1 MGDDPVTVGKWHV
14 HPMAGIDGCS
24 HAKPSSQL
32 KRRRL
37 TVSTVAL
44 KDVTKVWPDGTV
56 AVDRV
61 SLDVEDG
68 EFMVLLGPSGCGKST
83 VLRMI
88 AGLEDPSAGAI
99 LLNGEPVMD
108 LAPRDR
114 RIAMVFQDF
123 ALYPHMTVGDNI
135 GFPLKLSG
143 IEPGPRGER
152 IGDVA
157 SALGIGDVLARK
169 PGQLSGGQRQ
179 RVAMGR
185 AIVRRP
191 GLFLMDEPLSN
202 LDSGLRAELRAEI
215 TGLTREL
222 GVTTMY
228 VTHDQA
234 EALTMADRV
243 AIMRKGVLQDLGT
256 PTEVYGR
263 PATLYVA
270 AFLGAPRMN
279 LLEASVYVHLDRYIA
294 LNLGEQALY
303 LPWNDIRARAISH
316 YHGERIV
323 VGMRAEALTP
333 VAPDTP
339 GDVLQGR
346 IRYLEHHG
354 HESLAFL
361 DIGATAVV
369 VDELGKAVTEADSE
383 TGVVRRIGG
392 ALQRLTGRTDKAV
405 LVREEAEKASVLSDP
420 GRHHRRPAELAVRL
434 APYPA
439 VSPGH
444 PLAISVRMDA
454 LHFFDERGDRIDVG
468 WR

>member
-1 MGDDPVTVGKWHV
+1 
-14 HPMAGIDGCS
+14 
-24 HAKPSSQL
+24 
-32 KRRRL
+32 
-37 TVSTVAL
+37 
-44 KDVTKVWPDGTV
+44 
-56 AVDRV
+56 
-61 SLDVEDG
+61 
-68 EFMVLLGPSGCGKST
+68 
-83 VLRMI
+83 
-88 AGLEDPSAGAI
+88 
-99 LLNGEPVMD
+99 
-108 LAPRDR
+108 
-114 RIAMVFQDF
+114 MVFQDF
-123 ALYPHMTVGDNI
+123 ALYPHMSVSENI
-135 GFPLKLSG
+135 GFPLRLSG
-143 IEPGPRGER
+143 VDAGLRIERV
-152 IGDVA
+152 GDVA

-169 PGQLSGGQRQ
+169 PSQLSGGQRQ

-243 AIMRKGVLQDLGT
+243 AIVRRGVLQDVGT

-270 AFLGAPRMN
+270 AFLGSPRMN
-279 LLEASVYVHLDRYIA
+279 LLEASVYVALDQYVA
-294 LNLGEQALY
+294 LKFGDQALY
-303 LPWNDIRARAISH
+303 LPWQDIRARAVAH

-333 VAPDTP
+333 VAPDVQ
-339 GDVLQGR
+339 GDVLRGR

-361 DIGATAVV
+361 DIGATAIV
-369 VDELGKAVTEADSE
+369 VDEMGAAKPEAE
-383 TGVVRRIGG
+383 GGG
-392 ALQRLTGRTDKAV
+392 ALRRFGGRLQKLTGRASSNGNGASPAQDQE
-405 LVREEAEKASVLSDP
+405 RASVLTDP

-434 APYPA
+434 APYPP
-439 VSPGH
+439 VMPGH
-444 PLAISVRMDA
+444 PLAVAVRMDQ

>member
-1 MGDDPVTVGKWHV
+1 M
-14 HPMAGIDGCS
+14 
-24 HAKPSSQL
+24 
-32 KRRRL
+32 
-37 TVSTVAL
+37 STVTL
-44 KDVTKVWPDGTV
+44 KDVTKVFRDGTL
-56 AVDRV
+56 AVD
-61 SLDVEDG
+61 SINLDVNDG

-88 AGLEDPSAGAI
+88 AGLEDPTTGAVM
-99 LLNGEPVMD
+99 LDGELAND
-108 LAPRDR
+108 LPPRDR
-114 RIAMVFQDF
+114 KIAMVFQDF

-135 GFPLKLSG
+135 AFPLRLAG
-143 IEPGPRGER
+143 VEPEPRGER
-152 IGDVA
+152 VGDVA

-215 TGLTREL
+215 SGLTREL
-222 GVTTMY
+222 GVTTVY

-243 AIMRKGVLQDLGT
+243 AIMRRGVLQDVGT
-256 PTEVYGR
+256 PTQVYGR

-270 AFLGAPRMN
+270 AFLGSPRMN
-279 LLEASVYVHLDRYIA
+279 LLEASVYVHLDRYVT
-294 LNLGEQALY
+294 LNLGEQSLY
-303 LPWNDIRARAISH
+303 LPWNDIRSRAVAH

-333 VAPDTP
+333 VAPDSP
-339 GDVLQGR
+339 GDVLRGR

-361 DIGATAVV
+361 DIGATAIM
-369 VDELGKAVTEADSE
+369 VDEMGAPLEPPPVGQR
-383 TGVVRRIGG
+383 GLRRFGSVM
-392 ALQRLTGRTDKAV
+392 QRLTGKPVEPMDVPSGGGTQT
-405 LVREEAEKASVLSDP
+405 SVLPDP

-439 VSPGH
+439 VSAGH
-444 PLAISVRMDA
+444 SLAVSVRMDA
-454 LHFFDERGDRIDVG
+454 LHFFDERGARIDVG

>member
-1 MGDDPVTVGKWHV
+1 MT
-14 HPMAGIDGCS
+14 
-24 HAKPSSQL
+24 
-32 KRRRL
+32 
-37 TVSTVAL
+37 TVAL
-44 KDVTKVWPDGTV
+44 KDVTKVFDDGTR
-56 AVDRV
+56 AVDSV
-61 SLDVEDG
+61 SLDVNDG

-83 VLRMI
+83 VLRMV
-88 AGLEDPSAGAI
+88 AGLEDPSSGAI
-99 LLNGEPVMD
+99 MLDGELAND
-108 LAPRDR
+108 LPPRDR

-135 GFPLKLSG
+135 AFPLRLAG
-143 IEPGPRGER
+143 IEPVPRGER
-152 IGDVA
+152 VTDVA
-157 SALGIGDVLARK
+157 SALGIGDVLGRK
-169 PGQLSGGQRQ
+169 PSQLSGGQRQ

-215 TGLTREL
+215 SGLTREL
-222 GVTTMY
+222 GVTTIY

-243 AIMRKGVLQDLGT
+243 AIMRKGVLQDVGT
-256 PTEVYGR
+256 PTQVYGR

-270 AFLGAPRMN
+270 AFLGSPRMN
-279 LLEASVYVHLDRYIA
+279 LLEASVYVHLDRYVT
-294 LNLGEQALY
+294 LTLGEQALY
-303 LPWNDIRARAISH
+303 LPWDDIRSRAVAH

-333 VAPDTP
+333 VTPDSP
-339 GDVLQGR
+339 GDVLHGR

-361 DIGATAVV
+361 DIGATAIV
-369 VDELGKAVTEADSE
+369 VDEMGARGETADVA
-383 TGVVRRIGG
+383 GQRGLRRFGQVM
-392 ALQRLTGRTDKAV
+392 QRLAGRAG
-405 LVREEAEKASVLSDP
+405 EGEAPSASVGTRTSVLNDP

-439 VSPGH
+439 VSAGH
-444 PLAISVRMDA
+444 PLSVAVRMDA

>member
-1 MGDDPVTVGKWHV
+1 MILVTVI
-14 HPMAGIDGCS
+14 AGFG
-24 HAKPSSQL
+24 
-32 KRRRL
+32 RRGGGE

-44 KDVTKVWPDGTV
+44 KDVTKVFRDGTV
-56 AVDRV
+56 AVD
-61 SLDVEDG
+61 SINLDVNDG

-83 VLRMI
+83 VLRMV
-88 AGLEDPSAGAI
+88 AGLEEPTSGAVM
-99 LLNGEPVMD
+99 LDGEVAND
-108 LAPRDR
+108 LPPRER
-114 RIAMVFQDF
+114 GIAMVFQDF
-123 ALYPHMTVGDNI
+123 ALYPHMSVGDNI
-135 GFPLKLSG
+135 AFPLKLAG
-143 IEPGPRGER
+143 VEPAPRGER
-152 IGDVA
+152 VTDVA
-157 SALGIGDVLARK
+157 SALGIGDVLARR
-169 PGQLSGGQRQ
+169 PSQLSGGQRQ

-191 GLFLMDEPLSN
+191 KLFLMDEPLSN

-215 TGLTREL
+215 SGLTREL
-222 GVTTMY
+222 GVTTIY

-243 AIMRKGVLQDLGT
+243 AIMRKGVLQDVGT
-256 PTEVYGR
+256 PTQVYGR

-270 AFLGAPRMN
+270 AFLGSPRMN
-279 LLEASVYVHLDRYIA
+279 LLEASVYVHLDRYVT
-294 LNLGEQALY
+294 LTLGEQALY
-303 LPWNDIRARAISH
+303 LPWDDIRSRAVAH

-333 VAPDTP
+333 VAPDAP

-361 DIGATAVV
+361 DIGATAIV
-369 VDELGKAVTEADSE
+369 VDEVGAAPDSDTPLGQR
-383 TGVVRRIGG
+383 GLRRFGQVM
-392 ALQRLTGRTDKAV
+392 QRFTGRA
-405 LVREEAEKASVLSDP
+405 AEPQANRNSGSQASVLADP

-439 VSPGH
+439 VSAGH
-444 PLAISVRMDA
+444 PLAIKVRMDA

>member
-1 MGDDPVTVGKWHV
+1 MT
-14 HPMAGIDGCS
+14 
-24 HAKPSSQL
+24 
-32 KRRRL
+32 
-37 TVSTVAL
+37 TVAL
-44 KDVTKVWPDGTV
+44 KDVTKVFRDGTL
-56 AVDRV
+56 AVDKV
-61 SLDVEDG
+61 NLDVEDG

-83 VLRMI
+83 VLRMV
-88 AGLEDPSAGAI
+88 AGLEDPTSGAVM
-99 LLNGEPVMD
+99 LDGELAND
-108 LAPRDR
+108 LPPRDR
-114 RIAMVFQDF
+114 KIAMVFQDF

-135 GFPLKLSG
+135 AFPLKLAG
-143 IEPGPRGER
+143 LEPEPRDER
-152 IGDVA
+152 VTDVA
-157 SALGIGDVLARK
+157 SALGIGDVLGRK
-169 PGQLSGGQRQ
+169 PSQLSGGQRQ

-215 TGLTREL
+215 SGLTREL
-222 GVTTMY
+222 GVTTIY

-243 AIMRKGVLQDLGT
+243 AIMRKGVLQDVGT
-256 PTEVYGR
+256 PTQVYGR

-270 AFLGAPRMN
+270 AFLGSPRMN
-279 LLEASVYVHLDRYIA
+279 LLEASVYVHLDRYVT
-294 LNLGEQALY
+294 LTLGEQALH
-303 LPWNDIRARAISH
+303 LPWDDIRSRAVAH

-333 VAPDTP
+333 VAPDAQ
-339 GDVLQGR
+339 GAVLHGR

-361 DIGATAVV
+361 DVGATAIV
-369 VDELGKAVTEADSE
+369 VDEMGARPDVPAAQR
-383 TGVVRRIGG
+383 GRRRFGQVV
-392 ALQRLTGRTDKAV
+392 QRLTGRAA
-405 LVREEAEKASVLSDP
+405 EEVAAPSGVARTSVLNDP

-434 APYPA
+434 APYPG
-439 VSPGH
+439 VSAGH
-444 PLAISVRMDA
+444 PLAVSVRMDA

>member
-1 MGDDPVTVGKWHV
+1 M
-14 HPMAGIDGCS
+14 
-24 HAKPSSQL
+24 
-32 KRRRL
+32 
-37 TVSTVAL
+37 STVAL
-44 KDVTKVWPDGTV
+44 KDVTKIWPDGTF
-56 AVDRV
+56 AVDH
-61 SLDVEDG
+61 LDLEVQDG

-88 AGLEDPSAGAI
+88 AGLEDPTDGEI
-99 LLNGEPVMD
+99 LLNGDPV
-108 LAPRDR
+108 LELPPRDR
-114 RIAMVFQDF
+114 SIAMVFQDF
-123 ALYPHMTVGDNI
+123 ALYPHMTVAENI

-143 IEPGPRGER
+143 VEPVPRQDR
-152 IGDVA
+152 VDAVA
-157 SALGIGDVLARK
+157 GALGIGEVMARR

-215 TGLTREL
+215 TSMTREL

-243 AIMRKGVLQDLGT
+243 AIMRKGVLQDVGT
-256 PTEVYGR
+256 PTEVYRR

-270 AFLGAPRMN
+270 AFLGSPRMN
-279 LLEASVYVHLDRYIA
+279 LLEASVYVHLDQYIA
-294 LNLGEQALY
+294 LSLGEQNLY
-303 LPWNDIRARAISH
+303 LPWNDPRARAVAR

-323 VGMRAEALTP
+323 VGIRAEALTP
-333 VAPDTP
+333 VAPETP
-339 GDVLQGR
+339 GHILQGR

-361 DIGATAVV
+361 DVGATAIV
-369 VDELGKAVTEADSE
+369 VDEMSAPVQSTPPPGGPLKRLG
-383 TGVVRRIGG
+383 GV
-392 ALQRLTGRTDKAV
+392 LQRLTRPGP
-405 LVREEAEKASVLSDP
+405 AEPVERPQVQGSVLNE
-420 GRHHRRPAELAVRL
+420 GRHTRKPAELSVRL

-439 VSPGH
+439 ISPGH
-444 PLAISVRMDA
+444 PLAISVRIDA
-454 LHFFDERGDRIDVG
+454 LHFFDDRGDRIDVG

>member
-1 MGDDPVTVGKWHV
+1 MILVTVLWGSVDARWGGK
-14 HPMAGIDGCS
+14 
-24 HAKPSSQL
+24 
-32 KRRRL
+32 
-37 TVSTVAL
+37 TVSTVTL
-44 KDVTKVWPDGTV
+44 KDVTKVFRDGTL
-56 AVDRV
+56 AVD
-61 SLDVEDG
+61 SINLDVNDG

-88 AGLEDPSAGAI
+88 AGLEEPTTGAVM
-99 LLNGEPVMD
+99 LDGEVAND
-108 LAPRDR
+108 LPPRDR
-114 RIAMVFQDF
+114 KIAMVFQDF
-123 ALYPHMTVGDNI
+123 ALYPHMSVGDNI
-135 GFPLKLSG
+135 AFPLRLAG
-143 IEPGPRGER
+143 VEPEPRGER
-152 IGDVA
+152 VSDVA

-215 TGLTREL
+215 SGLTREL
-222 GVTTMY
+222 GVTTVY

-243 AIMRKGVLQDLGT
+243 AIMRRGVLQDVGT
-256 PTEVYGR
+256 PTQVYGR

-270 AFLGAPRMN
+270 AFLGSPRMN
-279 LLEASVYVHLDRYIA
+279 LLEASVYVHLDRYVT
-294 LNLGEQALY
+294 LNLGDQSLY
-303 LPWNDIRARAISH
+303 LPWNDIRSRAVAH

-333 VAPDTP
+333 VAPDSP
-339 GDVLQGR
+339 GDVLRGR

-361 DIGATAVV
+361 DIGATAIV
-369 VDELGKAVTEADSE
+369 VDEMGAPLEPPPVGQR
-383 TGVVRRIGG
+383 GLRRFGSVM
-392 ALQRLTGRTDKAV
+392 QRLTGKPV
-405 LVREEAEKASVLSDP
+405 EAQEAPASGVQTSVLPDP

-439 VSPGH
+439 VSAGH
-444 PLAISVRMDA
+444 PLAVSVRMDA

>member
-1 MGDDPVTVGKWHV
+1 MVLLACAWSQYFTRGTSGIRTNLSLGGGVTV
-14 HPMAGIDGCS
+14 A
-24 HAKPSSQL
+24 
-32 KRRRL
+32 
-37 TVSTVAL
+37 TVAL
-44 KDVTKVWPDGTV
+44 KDVTKVFADGTV
-56 AVDRV
+56 AVDRIN
-61 SLDVEDG
+61 LDVGAG

-83 VLRMI
+83 LLRMI
-88 AGLEDPSAGAI
+88 AGLEDPTTGAI
-99 LLNGEPVMD
+99 LLDNELAND
-108 LAPRDR
+108 LPPRER
-114 RIAMVFQDF
+114 RVAMVFQDF
-123 ALYPHMTVGDNI
+123 ALYPHMSVSDNI
-135 GFPLKLSG
+135 GFPLRLSG
-143 IEPGPRGER
+143 VDSGQRSEQVAE
-152 IGDVA
+152 VA
-157 SALGIGDVLARK
+157 SALGIGDVLGRR

-215 TGLTREL
+215 SGLTREL
-222 GVTTMY
+222 GVTTIY

-243 AIMRKGVLQDLGT
+243 AIMRKGVLQDVGT
-256 PTEVYGR
+256 PTQVYGR

-279 LLEASVYVHLDRYIA
+279 LLEAQVYVHLDRHIA
-294 LNLGEQALY
+294 LHMGEQTLY
-303 LPWNDIRARAISH
+303 LPWNDIRARAVAH

-333 VAPDTP
+333 VPIDTE
-339 GDVLQGR
+339 GDVLRGR

-361 DIGATAVV
+361 DIGAYAVI
-369 VDELGKAVTEADSE
+369 VDDIGGTPPEVTESRGLRRFSNLVKRVTNRSADGE
-383 TGVVRRIGG
+383 LVGAGVAAHNGHRDTRPGPGG
-392 ALQRLTGRTDKAV
+392 RNSQGVFGDA
-405 LVREEAEKASVLSDP
+405 

-439 VSPGH
+439 VSNGH
-444 PLAISVRMDA
+444 PLAVA
-454 LHFFDERGDRIDVG
+454 V
-468 WR
+468 

>member
-1 MGDDPVTVGKWHV
+1 M
-14 HPMAGIDGCS
+14 
-24 HAKPSSQL
+24 
-32 KRRRL
+32 
-37 TVSTVAL
+37 TVSTVDI
-44 KDVTKVWPDGTV
+44 KDVTKIWPDGTV

-61 SLDVEDG
+61 SLDVKDG

-83 VLRMI
+83 ILRMI
-88 AGLEDPSAGAI
+88 AGLEDPTEGDI
-99 LLNGEPVMD
+99 LLNGEPVLD

-123 ALYPHMTVGDNI
+123 ALYPHMSVSENI

-143 IEPGPRGER
+143 VDPAPRGEQ
-152 IGDVA
+152 IGNVA

-215 TGLTREL
+215 TGMTREL

-243 AIMRKGVLQDLGT
+243 AILRRGVLQDIGT

-294 LNLGEQALY
+294 LNFGEQALY
-303 LPWNDIRARAISH
+303 LPWTDIRARAVAH

-323 VGMRAEALTP
+323 VGMRAEALIP
-333 VAPDTP
+333 VAPDAP
-339 GDVLQGR
+339 GDVLHGR

-354 HESLAFL
+354 HESLAYL
-361 DIGATAVV
+361 DIGATSIV
-369 VDELGKAVTEADSE
+369 VDEMGSAVHDHQVEEGAFS
-383 TGVVRRIGG
+383 RIS
-392 ALQRLTGRTDKAV
+392 AAFQKLTGRSSNGATPTGEQSKQETV
-405 LVREEAEKASVLSDP
+405 LGEN

-444 PLAISVRMDA
+444 PLAVAVRMDA
-454 LHFFDERGDRIDVG
+454 LHFFDDRGDRIDVG

>member
-1 MGDDPVTVGKWHV
+1 
-14 HPMAGIDGCS
+14 
-24 HAKPSSQL
+24 
-32 KRRRL
+32 
-37 TVSTVAL
+37 VSTVSL

-56 AVDRV
+56 AVNHV
-61 SLDVEDG
+61 SLEVQDG
-68 EFMVLLGPSGCGKST
+68 EFLVLLGPSGCGKST
-83 VLRMI
+83 ILRMI
-88 AGLEDPSAGAI
+88 AGLEDPTEGDI
-99 LLNGEPVMD
+99 LLNGDPVLE

-114 RIAMVFQDF
+114 SIAMVFQDF
-123 ALYPHMTVGDNI
+123 ALYPHMSVNDNI
-135 GFPLKLSG
+135 GFPLRLSG
-143 IEPGPRGER
+143 VEQDTRDDR
-152 IGDVA
+152 VGDVA
-157 SALGIGDVLARK
+157 SALGIGDVLGRK
-169 PGQLSGGQRQ
+169 PNQLSGGQRQ

-243 AIMRKGVLQDLGT
+243 AIMRKGVLQDVGT

-270 AFLGAPRMN
+270 AFLGSPRMN
-279 LLEASVYVHLDRYIA
+279 LLEASVYVHLDQFIA
-294 LNLGEQALY
+294 LKFGDQSLY
-303 LPWNDIRARAISH
+303 LPWDDARTRAVSR

-323 VGMRAEALTP
+323 VGLRAEALTP
-333 VAPDTP
+333 VAPEVQ
-339 GDVLQGR
+339 GDVLHGR

-354 HESLAFL
+354 HESLAYL
-361 DIGATAVV
+361 DIGATAIV
-369 VDELGKAVTEADSE
+369 VDEMGAGKTD
-383 TGVVRRIGG
+383 GVNGSALRKFGG
-392 ALQRLTGRTDKAV
+392 ALQKLTGRHANGNGSANGDGQN
-405 LVREEAEKASVLSDP
+405 SVLSDP

-439 VSPGH
+439 ISPGH
-444 PLAISVRMDA
+444 PLSVAVRMDM

-468 WR
+468 WRG

>member
-1 MGDDPVTVGKWHV
+1 M
-14 HPMAGIDGCS
+14 
-24 HAKPSSQL
+24 
-32 KRRRL
+32 
-37 TVSTVAL
+37 STVAL
-44 KDVTKVWPDGTV
+44 KDVTKIFKDGTL
-56 AVDRV
+56 AVD
-61 SLDVEDG
+61 SINLDVNDG

-88 AGLEDPSAGAI
+88 AGLEDPTQGAV
-99 LLNGEPVMD
+99 LLDGELAND
-108 LAPRDR
+108 LPPRDR
-114 RIAMVFQDF
+114 KIAMVFQDF

-135 GFPLKLSG
+135 AFPLRLAG
-143 IEPGPRGER
+143 VEPEPRGER
-152 IGDVA
+152 VTDVA
-157 SALGIGDVLARK
+157 SALGISDVLARK

-215 TGLTREL
+215 SGLTREL
-222 GVTTMY
+222 GVTTVY

-243 AIMRKGVLQDLGT
+243 AIMRRGVLQDVGT
-256 PTEVYGR
+256 PTQVYGR

-270 AFLGAPRMN
+270 AFLGSPRMN
-279 LLEASVYVHLDRYIA
+279 LLEASVYVHLDRYVT
-294 LNLGEQALY
+294 LNLGDQSLY
-303 LPWNDIRARAISH
+303 LPWNDIRSRAVAH

-333 VAPDTP
+333 VAPDSP
-339 GDVLQGR
+339 GDVLRGR

-361 DIGATAVV
+361 DIGATAIM
-369 VDELGKAVTEADSE
+369 VDEMGAPLDPPPVGQRGLRRFGAVM
-383 TGVVRRIGG
+383 
-392 ALQRLTGRTDKAV
+392 QRLTGKPVEPEEPSNGAART
-405 LVREEAEKASVLSDP
+405 SVLPDP

-439 VSPGH
+439 VTAGH
-444 PLAISVRMDA
+444 PLAVSVRMDA
-454 LHFFDERGDRIDVG
+454 LHFFDERGARIDVG

>member
-1 MGDDPVTVGKWHV
+1 MT
-14 HPMAGIDGCS
+14 
-24 HAKPSSQL
+24 
-32 KRRRL
+32 
-37 TVSTVAL
+37 TVAL
-44 KDVTKVWPDGTV
+44 KDVTKVFKDGTL
-56 AVDRV
+56 AVD
-61 SLDVEDG
+61 SINLDVNDG

-88 AGLEDPSAGAI
+88 AGLEDPTQGAV
-99 LLNGEPVMD
+99 LLDGELAND
-108 LAPRDR
+108 LPPRDR
-114 RIAMVFQDF
+114 KIAMVFQDF

-135 GFPLKLSG
+135 AFPLRLAG
-143 IEPGPRGER
+143 VEPTPRGER
-152 IGDVA
+152 VTDVA

-185 AIVRRP
+185 AIIRRP

-202 LDSGLRAELRAEI
+202 LDCGLRAELRAEI
-215 TGLTREL
+215 SGLTREL
-222 GVTTMY
+222 GVTTVY

-243 AIMRKGVLQDLGT
+243 AIMRRGVLQDVGT
-256 PTEVYGR
+256 PTQVYGR

-270 AFLGAPRMN
+270 AFLGSPRMN
-279 LLEASVYVHLDRYIA
+279 LLEASVYVHLDRYVT
-294 LNLGEQALY
+294 LNLGEQSLY
-303 LPWNDIRARAISH
+303 LPWDDIRSRAVAH

-333 VAPDTP
+333 VSPDSP
-339 GDVLQGR
+339 GDVLRGR

-361 DIGATAVV
+361 DIGATAIV
-369 VDELGKAVTEADSE
+369 VDEMGARLDNPPEGQR
-383 TGVVRRIGG
+383 GLRRFSSVM
-392 ALQRLTGRTDKAV
+392 QRLTGKAV
-405 LVREEAEKASVLSDP
+405 EAADDAAGGTRTSVLPDP

-439 VSPGH
+439 VAAGH
-444 PLAISVRMDA
+444 PLAVAVRMDA
-454 LHFFDERGDRIDVG
+454 LHFFDERGGRIDVG

>member
-1 MGDDPVTVGKWHV
+1 
-14 HPMAGIDGCS
+14 
-24 HAKPSSQL
+24 
-32 KRRRL
+32 
-37 TVSTVAL
+37 VSTVSL

-56 AVDRV
+56 AVRNV
-61 SLDVEDG
+61 SLDVKDG
-68 EFMVLLGPSGCGKST
+68 EFLVLLGPSGCGKST
-83 VLRMI
+83 ILRMI
-88 AGLEDPSAGAI
+88 AGLEDPSEGDI
-99 LLNGEPVMD
+99 TLNGEPVLE

-114 RIAMVFQDF
+114 SIAMVFQDF
-123 ALYPHMTVGDNI
+123 ALYPHMTVSDNI

-143 IEPGPRGER
+143 IDPHPRLER
-152 IGDVA
+152 VGDVA
-157 SALGIGDVLARK
+157 AALGIGDVLGRK
-169 PGQLSGGQRQ
+169 PSQLSGGQRQ

-215 TGLTREL
+215 TSLTREL

-243 AIMRKGVLQDLGT
+243 AIMRKGVLQDIGT

-279 LLEASVYVHLDRYIA
+279 LLEAQVYVHLDRYIQ
-294 LNLGEQALY
+294 LSFGEQSLY
-303 LPWNDIRARAISH
+303 LPWNDIRARTVAH

-333 VAPDTP
+333 VAPDVQ
-339 GDVLQGR
+339 GDVLHGR

-361 DIGATAVV
+361 DIGATAIV
-369 VDELGKAVTEADSE
+369 VDEMAGAAVRGPEAGSALE
-383 TGVVRRIGG
+383 RFGG
-392 ALQRLTGRTDKAV
+392 ALRRLTGRGNGGATAV
-405 LVREEAEKASVLSDP
+405 LPREPERASVLNDP
-420 GRHHRRPAELAVRL
+420 GRHHRKPAEVSVRL

-439 VSPGH
+439 VAPGH
-444 PLAISVRMDA
+444 PLAVAVRMDA

>member
-1 MGDDPVTVGKWHV
+1 MT
-14 HPMAGIDGCS
+14 
-24 HAKPSSQL
+24 
-32 KRRRL
+32 
-37 TVSTVAL
+37 TVAL
-44 KDVTKVWPDGTV
+44 KDVTKIFPDGTI
-56 AVDRV
+56 AVDNV
-61 SLDVEDG
+61 SMDVNDG

-83 VLRMI
+83 VLRMV
-88 AGLEDPSAGAI
+88 AGLEDPTTGAI
-99 LLNGEPVMD
+99 LLDGD
-108 LAPRDR
+108 LANDLPPRER

-123 ALYPHMTVGDNI
+123 ALYPHMSVGDNI
-135 GFPLKLSG
+135 GFPLRLSKV
-143 IEPGPRGER
+143 EALARGER
-152 IGDVA
+152 VADVA

-169 PGQLSGGQRQ
+169 PNQLSGGQRQ

-215 TGLTREL
+215 SGLVREL
-222 GVTTMY
+222 GVSTIY

-243 AIMRKGVLQDLGT
+243 AIMRKGVLQDVGT
-256 PTEVYGR
+256 PTQVYGR

-270 AFLGAPRMN
+270 AFLGSPRMN
-279 LLEASVYVHLDRYIA
+279 LLEASVYVHLDRYVT
-294 LNLGEQALY
+294 LNLGDQALY
-303 LPWNDIRARAISH
+303 LPWDDIRARAVAH

-323 VGMRAEALTP
+323 VGLRAEALTP
-333 VAPDTP
+333 VAPNTP

-369 VDELGKAVTEADSE
+369 VDEMGKAPTEQAGE
-383 TGVVRRIGG
+383 GG
-392 ALQRLTGRTDKAV
+392 ALRRFGHAVQRLKSRAATPPAAVEASGSRSRT
-405 LVREEAEKASVLSDP
+405 SVLSDP
-420 GRHHRRPAELAVRL
+420 GRHHRRAAELAVRL
-434 APYPA
+434 APYPNVQA
-439 VSPGH
+439 GTALSV
-444 PLAISVRMDA
+444 SVRMDA
-454 LHFFDERGDRIDVG
+454 LHFFDDRGDRIDVG